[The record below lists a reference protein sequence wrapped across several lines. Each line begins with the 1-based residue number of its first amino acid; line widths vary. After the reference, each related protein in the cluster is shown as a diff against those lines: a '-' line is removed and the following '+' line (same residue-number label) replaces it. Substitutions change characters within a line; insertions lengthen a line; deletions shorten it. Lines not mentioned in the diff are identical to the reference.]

1 MTGNGQAWLMAG
13 KEKQDRSR
21 WPDVPVPPPPGL
33 GVVRT
38 EQIHHEPQKCKQNK
52 NKIQDWSESSTLSE
66 ASVEVEKAIRPPP
79 GLELVRLSDVEMASL
94 WQQWPVTYGPDADA
108 SDTAAADG
116 ADDSPGGGCASTAET
131 GASDAA
137 TQQPTEAE
145 DQSEPQNSD
154 AHSEKNFP
162 EDALENPDHGDHDTA
177 QDQVVI
183 DHQEPPSEEAI
194 PQEEP
199 KKVEVQEA
207 EEVETVEA
215 EEAVQE
221 DEDDEDVEGMPEDE
235 MPEDEMPE
243 DEEDV
248 PFEEEA
254 LSEGQEG
261 GQDDFAND
269 EPSDEP
275 EGFPDELEPLN
286 VTRDEGPRGDAKKKK
301 KKAPKKGG
309 NGSHGSR
316 NRQVAVP
323 RSRVRPPKNQKEE
336 SNKEV
341 LKDARSRSLG
351 PAVLFLVIL
360 LVVAAIVLMAPRQKE
375 TPRGKATGRDARS
388 STPDHCTAE
397 IPSNVQL
404 IPEGR
409 TPPEPPT
416 GGVLPR
422 ISLYSPCLWNNYGKA
437 AKNWAPSAL
446 WSWRKTRPGEM
457 EVLEL
462 QHPHER
468 PLHILILNVTGSTQK
483 QRGQIYKAVTRNVF
497 PKFGELNEETYGWY
511 QAQYSTGLV
520 VMLPDPEAH
529 ITLVKAQAQWR
540 STFEGLAQD
549 YAPRYLMAYAS
560 TLDATAREWI
570 RKEFGV
576 TRFPAV
582 ALRSARATHWTGGA
596 WHIFKG
602 EITYENLRLQ
612 IQDIDAGCFTW
623 QRPTTTFGRIKSQ
636 SERGI
641 CLA

>member
-33 GVVRT
+33 GVVRA

-94 WQQWPVTYGPDADA
+94 WQQWPVTDGPDADA
-108 SDTAAADG
+108 SETAAADG

-235 MPEDEMPE
+235 MPEDE
-243 DEEDV
+243 EDV

-316 NRQVAVP
+316 SRQVAVP

-336 SNKEV
+336 NTKEV

-351 PAVLFLVIL
+351 PAALFLVIL
-360 LVVAAIVLMAPRQKE
+360 LVVAAMVLMAPRQKE
-375 TPRGKATGRDARS
+375 TPRGKTTGRDARS
-388 STPDHCTAE
+388 SIPDHCTAE

-409 TPPEPPT
+409 TPPAPPT

-468 PLHILILNVTGSTQK
+468 PLHILNVTGSTQK
-483 QRGQIYKAVTRNVF
+483 QRGQIYKAVTRNIF